1 MFGNADSQHS
11 NVCCHLTDLTYI
23 LKRLSSRFVVIRSH
37 GLAFLVP
44 ALPEPFKPQCQGG
57 VSNIMED
64 FYRNTFS
71 YILDCYKSE
80 KFCDVRI
87 FARPESFSKE
97 CITDESYVGGN
108 LQSISCHSLVLAS
121 VAPALKEILLVPESL
136 DTKNNQ
142 DVRYVRMFYALATST
157 GYAGR
162 RPLPWLACNVARA

>member
-1 MFGNADSQHS
+1 MG
-11 NVCCHLTDLTYI
+11 
-23 LKRLSSRFVVIRSH
+23 
-37 GLAFLVP
+37 
-44 ALPEPFKPQCQGG
+44 
-57 VSNIMED
+57 D

-142 DVRYVRMFYALATST
+142 DVRYVRNTHCVCFRLYAIDTLHISKP
-157 GYAGR
+157 
-162 RPLPWLACNVARA
+162 RPSACVACGCT

>member
-1 MFGNADSQHS
+1 M
-11 NVCCHLTDLTYI
+11 
-23 LKRLSSRFVVIRSH
+23 IRNH

-44 ALPEPFKPQCQGG
+44 GRPEDPEDFKPQHQGG
-57 VSNIMED
+57 VGNIMED

-71 YILDCYKSE
+71 YILDCYKNE

-97 CITDESYVGGN
+97 CNTDESYVGGN

-142 DVRYVRMFYALATST
+142 DVRYVRMYVLGSM
-157 GYAGR
+157 
-162 RPLPWLACNVARA
+162 LWLHYICTFGFAVSFFQSMSMKSLVYLY

>member
-1 MFGNADSQHS
+1 M
-11 NVCCHLTDLTYI
+11 
-23 LKRLSSRFVVIRSH
+23 IRSH

-44 ALPEPFKPQCQGG
+44 ALPEPFKPQCHGG

-71 YILDCYKSE
+71 YILDCYKNE

-142 DVRYVRMFYALATST
+142 DVRYVHMYVL
-157 GYAGR
+157 
-162 RPLPWLACNVARA
+162 L